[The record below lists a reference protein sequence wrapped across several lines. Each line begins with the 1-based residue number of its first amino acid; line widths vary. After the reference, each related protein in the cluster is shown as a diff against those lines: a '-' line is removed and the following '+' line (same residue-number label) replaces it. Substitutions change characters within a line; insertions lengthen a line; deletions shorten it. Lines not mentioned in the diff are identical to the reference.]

1 MTNIRVANRDE
12 LPPGKGKVVEVGER
26 RVTIYNLDG
35 RFHATATRRA
45 RPHNPIAETDCSLH
59 GHVFDVYAEDSPARV
74 RAEMEVYAVR
84 LRGGTIWLEL
94 PTTDERGGTARPA
107 DPRFEEAMP
116 ARAPTIGRDAR
127 RATGPGR
134 TSGRRTRRPRFGRV
148 FTPRSAQPRRSSGAP
163 LGHASCRAAHRRLAM
178 RKRLFIFLATWM
190 TACTAAAPSVTG
202 PGAAGKADGVD
213 TNTSENLASLTVQA
227 PSAGDAQLTFRRSPM
242 PLGQAVMLA
251 PGGGC
256 LSISSSFFR
265 VPFDVSCNL
274 MLDSAKPTT
283 VALATLRTSWD
294 RTSVTTDFGAA
305 AAVES
310 VSLDGR
316 TVATRAPDGALVP
329 PGHYGFSFNYG
340 VLGEVQATVTAG
352 ADQTADLT
360 VPDVRATVTLV
371 PPSRLYPDPTPTD
384 CEEPARHALVRR
396 RGDPPPGIN
405 EPALHLGGIFERTT
419 STTAVEYSLFDLPS
433 KTSFRILPLTTREKP
448 DRYELVVNNMVE
460 PLALTPGASL
470 NRPRS
475 HRRQRRHG
483 HRLRRQQAVGGGDL
497 RDITATCLAAGKSWR
512 SSAATGGTA
521 RVAARWW
528 WAAPRS
534 PPRPASTSCPA
545 ATR

>member
-1 MTNIRVANRDE
+1 
-12 LPPGKGKVVEVGER
+12 
-26 RVTIYNLDG
+26 
-35 RFHATATRRA
+35 
-45 RPHNPIAETDCSLH
+45 
-59 GHVFDVYAEDSPARV
+59 
-74 RAEMEVYAVR
+74 
-84 LRGGTIWLEL
+84 
-94 PTTDERGGTARPA
+94 
-107 DPRFEEAMP
+107 
-116 ARAPTIGRDAR
+116 
-127 RATGPGR
+127 
-134 TSGRRTRRPRFGRV
+134 
-148 FTPRSAQPRRSSGAP
+148 
-163 LGHASCRAAHRRLAM
+163 M

-213 TNTSENLASLTVQA
+213 TNTSETLASLTVQA

-419 STTAVEYSLFDLPS
+419 STTAVEYRLFDLLS

-470 NRPRS
+470 EIDLDRIDVNDVTVTGSDGSKQSVAGTYEIYRDVS
-475 HRRQRRHG
+475 G
-483 HRLRRQQAVGGGDL
+483 GWEKLALVGGDWWDGQG
-497 RDITATCLAAGKSWR
+497 CGQVVVGR
-512 SSAATGGTA
+512 SSFPTKTGLDVLPGRYKVVVTWSSPLGTQ
-521 RVAARWW
+521 
-528 WAAPRS
+528 
-534 PPRPASTSCPA
+534 T
-545 ATR
+545 TEHILNLK